1 MWNPENYSG
10 IRSLRMPSNRIW
22 LPDTFIYNSASSQ
35 EGTQTTING
44 PYAMLRYD
52 GLVKFPV
59 PMKLKSNC
67 EVDIAYF
74 PFDQQI
80 CYIK

>member
-1 MWNPENYSG
+1 
-10 IRSLRMPSNRIW
+10 MPSNKVW
-22 LPDTFIYNSASSQ
+22 LPDTYIYNSASTMDSVQ
-35 EGTQTTING
+35 GTVNG
-44 PYAMLRYD
+44 PYVMVNNE